1 MAIRFEHQLESKTK
15 EILRIMKKISIYSLF
30 VVAAFTGSAWAEEM
44 KIGVVDM
51 QKALQSVD
59 AGKKAKSQLE
69 TEFNK
74 KKESIQKEEASLK
87 KASEEF
93 QKQSLVMSEQA
104 RTKKQAELQERFL
117 KHQELI
123 QKSQSEIQ
131 KKEHELTEPIIT
143 KIRALITELA
153 KKKKYSVILEKN
165 ENNVLFSEE
174 KDDLT
179 NEVVTTFNKNKT

>member
-1 MAIRFEHQLESKTK
+1 MNFLNK
-15 EILRIMKKISIYSLF
+15 EILRIMKKNFLAPLF
-30 VVAAFTGSAWAEEM
+30 VLTVGLAGSAWAEEARVG
-44 KIGVVDM
+44 IVDM
-51 QKALQSVD
+51 QKALQSVE

-74 KKESIQKEEASLK
+74 KKQEIQKEETSLK

-104 RTKKQAELQERFL
+104 RGKKQAELQERFL

-123 QKSQSEIQ
+123 QKSQAEIQ
-131 KKEHELTEPIIT
+131 KKEQELTEPIIG
-143 KIRALITELA
+143 KLRALISEIA
-153 KKKKYSVILEKN
+153 KKKKYSVVLEKN

-179 NEVVTTFNKNKT
+179 NEVVTTYNKNKT